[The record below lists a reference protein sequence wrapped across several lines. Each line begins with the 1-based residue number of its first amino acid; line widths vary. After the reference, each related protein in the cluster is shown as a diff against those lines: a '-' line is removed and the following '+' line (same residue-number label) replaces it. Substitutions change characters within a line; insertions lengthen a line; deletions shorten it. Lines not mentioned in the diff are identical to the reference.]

1 MWIHKL
7 DNVEIDLTDGHKY
20 ARQDLQVGDLIIKYG
35 NPIGHA
41 TAPIRKGEH
50 IHTHNTKSNLAGVL
64 DYEYNPDFKDVE
76 KNIEE
81 KPVQQVVKTYSKPS
95 AQKTVKNEETPVFDQ
110 IVVQEGSVVEEAE
123 PDYGIRKV
131 GDTVEITR
139 EFKVKSPVKYSF
151 KDFGILD
158 KVTTK

>member
-1 MWIHKL
+1 MNKRTIITIIIATILALIFALLFLNK
-7 DNVEIDLTDGHKY
+7 NETETVENKTVIPEEVVVQEETVDEQKTEDL
-20 ARQDLQVGDLIIKYG
+20 
-35 NPIGHA
+35 
-41 TAPIRKGEH
+41 E
-50 IHTHNTKSNLAGVL
+50 
-64 DYEYNPDFKDVE
+64 E

>member
-1 MWIHKL
+1 MDKKTIITIIIATILALVSAFLILNKNTTEKSVE
-7 DNVEIDLTDGHKY
+7 NVSTQQEETSTTKEDIVIDEEMFVK
-20 ARQDLQVGDLIIKYG
+20 
-35 NPIGHA
+35 
-41 TAPIRKGEH
+41 E
-50 IHTHNTKSNLAGVL
+50 
-64 DYEYNPDFKDVE
+64 VE
-76 KNIEE
+76 QTE
-81 KPVQQVVKTYSKPS
+81 KTTETEKKSKPT
-95 AQKTVKNEETPVFDQ
+95 KNMVKSQTSQTPVFDQ

>member
-1 MWIHKL
+1 MDKKTIITIIIATILALVSAFLILNKNTTEKSVE
-7 DNVEIDLTDGHKY
+7 NVSTQQEETSTTKEDIAIDEEMFVK
-20 ARQDLQVGDLIIKYG
+20 
-35 NPIGHA
+35 
-41 TAPIRKGEH
+41 E
-50 IHTHNTKSNLAGVL
+50 
-64 DYEYNPDFKDVE
+64 VE
-76 KNIEE
+76 QTEKASETEKVSKPAKN
-81 KPVQQVVKTYSKPS
+81 VVKPQTS
-95 AQKTVKNEETPVFDQ
+95 QTPVFDQ